1 MNTFIATLSLV
12 SLAVL
17 VGVELTVAVFLHPI
31 VNRMHPESAVSG
43 RAMSARRLGA
53 VMPWWY
59 AATSLLVAL
68 TAVLAWRNAGPVALW
83 AVCAGTLVL
92 VVVVSVTVLV
102 PLNSSIARRG
112 DDDTNGGA
120 GADMRTW
127 DRWHAVRTCLLGC
140 GLAVGAVAMSV

>member
-1 MNTFIATLSLV
+1 MDSFIATLSLA

-17 VGVELTVAVFLHPI
+17 VGVELAVAVFLHPI
-31 VNRMHPESAVSG
+31 VNRMHPESAASG

-59 AATSLLVAL
+59 AATSLAVVL
-68 TAVLAWRNAGPVALW
+68 TAVLAWRSGGPVALW
-83 AVCAGTLVL
+83 AFCAGTLVL

-102 PLNSSIARRG
+102 PLNSSIARRSDHDADGGTGG
-112 DDDTNGGA
+112 DI
-120 GADMRTW
+120 RTW

-140 GLAVGAVAMSV
+140 GLAVGAVAVSV

>member
-1 MNTFIATLSLV
+1 MNTFIAMLSLV

-17 VGVELTVAVFLHPI
+17 VGVELAVAVFLHPI
-31 VNRMHPESAVSG
+31 VNRMHPASAVSG
-43 RAMSARRLGA
+43 RAMSARLLGA

-59 AATSLLVAL
+59 AATSLGVGL
-68 TAVLAWRNAGPVALW
+68 TAVLAWRISGPVALW

-102 PLNSSIARRG
+102 PLNSNIARRSGG
-112 DDDTNGGA
+112 DTDGGA
-120 GADMRTW
+120 GADIRAW

-140 GLAVGAVAMSV
+140 GLAVGAAAVSV